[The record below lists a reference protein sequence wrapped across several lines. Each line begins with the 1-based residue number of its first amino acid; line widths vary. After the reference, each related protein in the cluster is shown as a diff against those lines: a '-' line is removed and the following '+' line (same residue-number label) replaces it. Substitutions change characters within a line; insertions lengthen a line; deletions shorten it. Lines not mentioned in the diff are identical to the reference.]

1 MILNND
7 AAKKLK
13 NDFPIFKNQKDLIY
27 LDNGATTQKPKSVID
42 KISDFYENSNANVF
56 RGIYK
61 NSLVATE
68 AYEKAREIIAKFIN
82 ADTEE
87 IIFTNNSTDS
97 INSLSYAIDAL
108 IPEEKDEIVL
118 TEMEHHSNLIPW
130 QQLAMR
136 KKIY

>member
-68 AYEKAREIIAKFIN
+68 AYEKAREIIAKFIKH
-82 ADTEE
+82 AK
-87 IIFTNNSTDS
+87 F
-97 INSLSYAIDAL
+97 
-108 IPEEKDEIVL
+108 
-118 TEMEHHSNLIPW
+118 SN
-130 QQLAMR
+130 M
-136 KKIY
+136 